1 MSKKLY
7 TIKATYDYVVV
18 ADNIHDAY
26 LVGRQYFKD
35 ALSDMPSTDV
45 DLAAEQGVH
54 AYGWDDDCIPY
65 GGDGNTRTGE
75 YLKKD

>member
-1 MSKKLY
+1 MSKLY
-7 TIKATYDYVVV
+7 TVKVSYDYVVE
-18 ADNIHDAY
+18 ADTLTEAY
-26 LVGRQYFKD
+26 LVGRRYIKD
-35 ALSDMPSTDV
+35 ALSDMPITDV
-45 DLAAEQGVH
+45 DMDAEPGVS

>member
-7 TIKATYDYVVV
+7 TVKVTYDYVVL
-18 ADNIHDAY
+18 ADNITDAY
-26 LVGRQYFKD
+26 LVGREYIKD
-35 ALSDMPSTDV
+35 ALSDMPITDV
-45 DLAAEQGVH
+45 DLDVEHGVN

-65 GGDGNTRTGE
+65 GSDGNTRTGE